1 MINSKITRHLHLI
14 PLVSLGQIPK
24 DKFETCG
31 RCFSSILTHLSRIAL
46 QKVESVS
53 TATDA
58 CLSVCFSI
66 LLLPGIESLHQL
78 PVCQPDMRS
87 YVSGHTHEILVLIFR
102 FFNSS

>member
-1 MINSKITRHLHLI
+1 MINSKITGHLHLVQ
-14 PLVSLGQIPK
+14 LASLGQIPK
-24 DKFETCG
+24 AKFETHG

-53 TATDA
+53 TPTDT

-87 YVSGHTHEILVLIFR
+87 YVSGHTHEILVLTFR
-102 FFNSS
+102 FFDSS

>member
-1 MINSKITRHLHLI
+1 MYTFLSAFQI
-14 PLVSLGQIPK
+14 VFLGQIPK
-24 DKFETCG
+24 VEFETCG

-46 QKVESVS
+46 PKVESVS
-53 TATDA
+53 TLTDA

-87 YVSGHTHEILVLIFR
+87 YMSGHTHEVLVLIFR
-102 FFNSS
+102 FFDSS